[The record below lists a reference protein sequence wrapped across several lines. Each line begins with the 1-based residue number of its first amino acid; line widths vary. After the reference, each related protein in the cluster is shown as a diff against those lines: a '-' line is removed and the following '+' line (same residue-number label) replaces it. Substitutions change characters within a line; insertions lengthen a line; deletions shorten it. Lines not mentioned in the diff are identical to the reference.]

1 MHTTSLVHFIHVAL
15 SDLRGTSMWKPVL
28 GSFSPR
34 RAGSS
39 FLSFPSSQS
48 IQTSRIARRTLH
60 NNIKVDVECT
70 LYIQH
75 RTFSW
80 DTIMI
85 VSFDD
90 NLCNL
95 VTLSYSHKCLAITHS
110 RSLTIT
116 HDYSQL
122 VMITHNYSRLLTISH
137 DHSQLLTISHDHS

>member
-1 MHTTSLVHFIHVAL
+1 MRLTCMDNWPIKTKQCDNMHTTSLVHFTAL

-60 NNIKVDVECT
+60 NNIKIDVECT

-90 NLCNL
+90 NF
-95 VTLSYSHKCLAITHS
+95 VTLSPCHTHTNVWQL
-110 RSLTIT
+110 LTN
-116 HDYSQL
+116 
-122 VMITHNYSRLLTISH
+122 THNYS
-137 DHSQLLTISHDHS
+137 QLLPIKSRSFTITRCYS